1 MQRASSE
8 FAEEGRHQSLQGL
21 VGCGKETEFHLSAVG
36 IQQKQWIIQSDL
48 LVLKF
53 QLAVSGDA
61 ESVLVSM
68 GGGGEGE
75 GRKNGESGMEM
86 CILPYVNQIASGDLL
101 YDAENSDR
109 DSDHLEAGRK
119 IQEGGSICTS
129 MVDSY

>member
-1 MQRASSE
+1 MQSASSE

-61 ESVLVSM
+61 ERMYLWAWGV
-68 GGGGEGE
+68 EGKE
-75 GRKNGESGMEM
+75 RVRRMERAAWKRVYYHM
-86 CILPYVNQIASGDLL
+86 
-101 YDAENSDR
+101 
-109 DSDHLEAGRK
+109 
-119 IQEGGSICTS
+119 
-129 MVDSY
+129 